1 MTESGY
7 GYHVDTTILA
17 EGDRIGHEL
26 AARADTLA
34 SALRGV
40 FSELVAAAGENA
52 LSGALEDAGTV
63 TAQRMAQTVTMFARI
78 GDQLSAT
85 ARTYQQTEDS
95 GTQCLTG
102 IEGDL

>member
-7 GYHVDTTILA
+7 GYRVDTAILA
-17 EGDRIGHEL
+17 EGNRIGHEL
-26 AARADTLA
+26 AARANTLA
-34 SALRGV
+34 SALGGV
-40 FSELVAAAGENA
+40 FSELAAAAGENA
-52 LSGALEDAGTV
+52 LSGALSDAGSV
-63 TAQRMAQTVTMFARI
+63 TAQRMGHTVTMFAQI
-78 GDQLSAT
+78 GDQLSTT